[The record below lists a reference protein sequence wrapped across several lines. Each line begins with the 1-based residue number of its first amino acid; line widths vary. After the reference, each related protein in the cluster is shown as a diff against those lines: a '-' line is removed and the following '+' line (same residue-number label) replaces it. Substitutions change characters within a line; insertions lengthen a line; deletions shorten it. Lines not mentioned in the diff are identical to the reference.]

1 MGRWEQDSGAMHGMT
16 GHDGESGPT
25 LLRLEQLEVFGIHS
39 KEQER
44 TARRRFLT
52 LFEDTSQKQHRGG
65 QGMVTKVT
73 NANGEVFALKRLVY
87 GMRQPGMSDE
97 AYLRLRQSQE
107 EAFKQEYLSQ
117 QVPSNIE
124 GFPTLYG
131 YGSLDGAPIILMEWI
146 DGVTLSK
153 ARKEMSVNPQT
164 LQWQPVHIAE
174 LGIAMFSLFTY
185 MEHQKTS
192 FVHRDISPNN
202 IMFRTNH
209 RSITEQFAQGDLD
222 LCLIDFGSAATIA
235 QFAASS
241 FTQSTN
247 VLRRA
252 TLDYAAPE
260 MLTDDIPKRQLT
272 LLRSSPSI
280 DVYATC
286 SVLYELFG
294 GYTPFNFYGGE
305 TIASPYLHKLEAR
318 IPMPGSAHEDGSGA
332 QWGQWD
338 AELARL
344 QGRLHDSTVS
354 PFDHDRFAASVRR
367 VDQQLALIIMG
378 GLRAEQ
384 RERPTARE
392 MLGFLQNFK
401 TNYYRNIERCYNGE
415 SIIPFR
421 QMGSSGMGAQVP
433 MPYLK
438 RSAASNP
445 YADPW
450 VITRQ
455 DPSVSRQSMNPV
467 AGGTSIMPSS
477 EGGGTTLEPGLQ
489 KGALRMRRGLL
500 GGLIGGSSALIFVI
514 TLVLASIPSD
524 LYYSLHLLSTGF
536 SGSIPT
542 GLAALISVMPPLVS
556 FACMWPG
563 TTPDGRLFAGTM
575 AQVVASLPWLLFIWL
590 ARWAVPSAPALLG
603 LALILSTVIV
613 FVTEFYI
620 RSASIS
626 SSKGVRS

>member
-1 MGRWEQDSGAMHGMT
+1 MGSAS
-16 GHDGESGPT
+16 GESGPT

-39 KEQER
+39 REQER
-44 TARRRFLT
+44 AARRRFLT
-52 LFEDTSQKQHRGG
+52 LFEDAHQKQHRGG
-65 QGMVTKVT
+65 QGMVTRVT

-87 GMRQPGMSDE
+87 SMRQPGMSDE
-97 AYLRLRQSQE
+97 DYLRLRKSQE

-131 YGSLDGAPIILMEWI
+131 YGSLDGVPIILMEWI
-146 DGVTLSK
+146 DGMTLSK

-164 LQWQPVHIAE
+164 LQWQPLHIAE
-174 LGIAMFSLFTY
+174 LGIAMFPLFTY

-209 RSITEQFAQGDLD
+209 RSVAEQFGQGDLD
-222 LCLIDFGSAATIA
+222 LCLIDFGSAATTA

-260 MLTDDIPKRQLT
+260 MLTDDIPKKQLT

-286 SVLYELFG
+286 SVLYELFS

-305 TIASPYLHKLEAR
+305 PIASPYLHKLEAR
-318 IPMPGSAHEDGSGA
+318 IPMPGSVHEEGSGA
-332 QWGQWD
+332 LWGQWD
-338 AELARL
+338 DELARL
-344 QGRLHDSTVS
+344 QGRLIDNAAS
-354 PFDHDRFAASVRR
+354 PFDQDRFASCVRQ
-367 VDQQLALIIMG
+367 VDQQLAFIIMG

-384 RERPTARE
+384 QERPSARE

-401 TNYYRNIERCYNGE
+401 LNYHRNIERSYNGE
-415 SIIPFR
+415 AIIPFK
-421 QMGSSGMGAQVP
+421 QMAGSGSGAWAPIPPV
-433 MPYLK
+433 K
-438 RSAASNP
+438 RTAVSNP

-455 DPSVSRQSMNPV
+455 GPSSPLRPVGSVVDGAPSM
-467 AGGTSIMPSS
+467 SMPSGDGS
-477 EGGGTTLEPGLQ
+477 TLEPGQ
-489 KGALRMRRGLL
+489 RKGALQMRRGLL
-500 GGLIGGSSALIFVI
+500 GGLIGGSTVLVLVI
-514 TLVLASIPSD
+514 TSVLASIPSD
-524 LYYSLHLLSTGF
+524 LCYSLHILSSGF
-536 SGSIPT
+536 SGSLPV
-542 GLAALISVMPPLVS
+542 ALVALVSVLPPLVS
-556 FACMWPG
+556 YACMWSRP
-563 TTPDGRLFAGTM
+563 TPDGRLFAGTM
-575 AQVVASLPWLLFIWL
+575 GQVAASLPWLLFIWL
-590 ARWAVPSAPALLG
+590 ARWSVPSAPALLG

-620 RSASIS
+620 RSVSIS